1 MTQDIDYTSLKS
13 LSGKEQYLL
22 SKNFTYKNI
31 CEDFKTAE
39 ARTRRISFEISIKQE
54 LMMEKIFNLYNFDGR
69 KDPSEKDLIDMFIFL
84 SRCIT
89 GKNDANFVNEIIEH
103 CAKDVNLARSYIINR
118 AEFNKDVRISMVL
131 CFHAIVAMIDSIFA
145 NKGTQVN

>member
-1 MTQDIDYTSLKS
+1 MTQDIDYTNLKS

-31 CEDFKTAE
+31 CEDFKIAE
-39 ARTRRISFEISIKQE
+39 SSTRRISFEISKTQQ
-54 LMMEKIFNLYNFDGR
+54 LMMKKIFNLYNFDGR

-89 GKNDANFVNEIIEH
+89 GKNDVSFVNEVIEY
-103 CAKDVNLARSYIINR
+103 CARDVNLARSYIVNR
-118 AEFNKDVRISMVL
+118 TEFNQDVRISMVL
-131 CFHAIVAMIDSIFA
+131 CFHTIVAMIDSIFSKKIPA
-145 NKGTQVN
+145 VN